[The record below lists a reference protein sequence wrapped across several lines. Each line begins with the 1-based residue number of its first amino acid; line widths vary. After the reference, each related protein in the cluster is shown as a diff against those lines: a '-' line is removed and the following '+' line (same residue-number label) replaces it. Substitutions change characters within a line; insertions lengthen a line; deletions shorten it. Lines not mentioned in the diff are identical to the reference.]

1 MNAIRKAEQEG
12 RLIFF
17 RDGKYKYI
25 PTKETQEKMARYKKP
40 FDSEKAHKAHQSKLI
55 FRNSIKE
62 ANRKIE
68 LIESQLEKGK
78 KVVKIVNKEY
88 ICK

>member
-25 PTKETQEKMARYKKP
+25 PTKETQEKMARYKKS
-40 FDSEKAHKAHQSKLI
+40 FDSEKANKLYDLKI
-55 FRNSIKE
+55 S
-62 ANRKIE
+62 NRKTWSE
-68 LIESQLEKGK
+68 VDRRLEKIERYVDKGLI
-78 KVVKIVNKEY
+78 KIHNKEF
-88 ICK
+88 ILK

>member
-1 MNAIRKAEQEG
+1 MNAVRKAEQEG

-40 FDSEKAHKAHQSKLI
+40 FDSEKANKLKI
-55 FRNSIKE
+55 S
-62 ANRKIE
+62 NRKIWSE
-68 LIESQLEKGK
+68 IDRRLEKIERYVDKGLI
-78 KVVKIVNKEY
+78 KIHNKEF
-88 ICK
+88 ILK

>member
-40 FDSEKAHKAHQSKLI
+40 FDSEKANKLYDLKI
-55 FRNSIKE
+55 S
-62 ANRKIE
+62 NRKTWSE
-68 LIESQLEKGK
+68 VDRRLEKIERYVDKGLI
-78 KVVKIVNKEY
+78 KIHNKEFVL
-88 ICK
+88 K

>member
-1 MNAIRKAEQEG
+1 MNAVRKAEQEG

-40 FDSEKAHKAHQSKLI
+40 FDSEKANKLHDLKI
-55 FRNSIKE
+55 S
-62 ANRKIE
+62 NRKTWAE
-68 LIESQLEKGK
+68 VDRRLEKIERYIDKGL
-78 KVVKIVNKEY
+78 IRIHNKEFVL
-88 ICK
+88 K

>member
-1 MNAIRKAEQEG
+1 MNAVRKAEQEG

-40 FDSEKAHKAHQSKLI
+40 FDSERANKLHDLKI
-55 FRNSIKE
+55 S
-62 ANRKIE
+62 NRKTWSE
-68 LIESQLEKGK
+68 VDRRLEKIERYVDKGLI
-78 KVVKIVNKEY
+78 KIHNKEFVL
-88 ICK
+88 K

>member
-1 MNAIRKAEQEG
+1 MNAVRKAEQEG

-40 FDSEKAHKAHQSKLI
+40 FDFERANKLHDLKI
-55 FRNSIKE
+55 S
-62 ANRKIE
+62 NRKTWAE
-68 LIESQLEKGK
+68 VDRRLEKIERYIDKGL
-78 KVVKIVNKEY
+78 IRIHNKEFVL
-88 ICK
+88 K

>member
-1 MNAIRKAEQEG
+1 MNAVRKAEQEG

-40 FDSEKAHKAHQSKLI
+40 FDSEKANKLYDLKI
-55 FRNSIKE
+55 S
-62 ANRKIE
+62 NRKTWAE
-68 LIESQLEKGK
+68 VDRRLEKIERYIDKGL
-78 KVVKIVNKEY
+78 IRIHNKEFVL
-88 ICK
+88 K

>member
-1 MNAIRKAEQEG
+1 MNAVRKAEQEG

-40 FDSEKAHKAHQSKLI
+40 FDSEKANKMHELKLS
-55 FRNSIKE
+55 FRKHIWSE
-62 ANRKIE
+62 ADRRLAKIE
-68 LIESQLEKGK
+68 KYVDKGL
-78 KVVKIVNKEY
+78 VKIHNKEF
-88 ICK
+88 ILK

>member
-17 RDGKYKYI
+17 KDGKYKYI

-40 FDSEKAHKAHQSKLI
+40 FDSEKANKLYDLKI
-55 FRNSIKE
+55 S
-62 ANRKIE
+62 NRKTWSE
-68 LIESQLEKGK
+68 VDRRLEKIERYVDKGLI
-78 KVVKIVNKEY
+78 KIHNKEFVL
-88 ICK
+88 K

>member
-1 MNAIRKAEQEG
+1 MNAVRKAEQEG

-40 FDSEKAHKAHQSKLI
+40 FDSEKANKLYDLKI
-55 FRNSIKE
+55 S
-62 ANRKIE
+62 NRKTWSE
-68 LIESQLEKGK
+68 VDRRLEKIERYVDKGLI
-78 KVVKIVNKEY
+78 KIHNKEFVL
-88 ICK
+88 K